1 MDRLTCTLYFQ
12 SKNEDRDEA
21 EDRTRNHLIYHHMK
35 RSELI
40 LSNPI
45 ETEVVVTKKYMTID
59 LSQYKAAIKP
69 SFSQS
74 LGLESIPQKM

>member
-1 MDRLTCTLYFQ
+1 
-12 SKNEDRDEA
+12 
-21 EDRTRNHLIYHHMK
+21 MK

-59 LSQYKAAIKP
+59 LSQYKSAIKP

>member
-1 MDRLTCTLYFQ
+1 
-12 SKNEDRDEA
+12 
-21 EDRTRNHLIYHHMK
+21 MK